1 MRMRSAVSLPARA
14 GVTGD
19 SVCRPR
25 QRDLA
30 AKFTLDLRRRPAEG
44 DGMAKTV
51 TIAARVHEN
60 LDAALAQLATA
71 TGRSKSA
78 LLAEALRSYVET
90 EWPLVAALEA
100 GLDVR
105 RTGRFPGHRMAG
117 GRAVRGRA

>member
-1 MRMRSAVSLPARA
+1 MSGGARCVNIWLSDGGLPAKGRA
-14 GVTGD
+14 SG
-19 SVCRPR
+19 PI
-25 QRDLA
+25 
-30 AKFTLDLRRRPAEG
+30 FTLDLRRRPVEG
-44 DGMAKTV
+44 SSMAKTV
-51 TIAARVHEN
+51 TIAARVDEN

-117 GRAVRGRA
+117 ARAVRGRA